1 MVSTCRLQSLTRGRW
16 RYDAFMDREH
26 GPDRKGFLEFREAI
40 KNGDKTLLRRAELER
55 QKDGEHPRTTLSHYY
70 EALRTEALIGVKAQS
85 QDHRDQLARN
95 AEQRLAKIEDQV
107 IRQNASRLVAERVET
122 WDKERRQS
130 HDRFVEMRDAKI
142 NGAVTRR
149 QAQDHEDL
157 PERVAESWFWAKC
170 EIDANYLGELGAV
183 ESAMQVD
190 ISHVIH
196 DAHER
201 DLKALEEQRAQSPEQ
216 SYFADGAD
224 NAALDAFNREVE
236 QREAQE
242 GLDRDGGYEFSK

>member
-1 MVSTCRLQSLTRGRW
+1 
-16 RYDAFMDREH
+16 MDRKQ
-26 GPDRKGFLEFREAI
+26 GPDRQGFLEFREAI

-55 QKDGEHPRTTLSHYY
+55 QKDGEYPQKTLSHYY
-70 EALRTEALIGVKAQS
+70 EALRAEALIDIKARS
-85 QDHRDQLARN
+85 QDHRDQLVRN
-95 AEQRLAKIEDQV
+95 AEQRLAKIEDQA
-107 IRQNASRLVAERVET
+107 IRQRASRAVAERVEA
-122 WDKERRQS
+122 WDNDRRQS

-149 QAQDHEDL
+149 QAHDHEDL
-157 PERVAESWFWAKC
+157 PERVSESWFWAKC
-170 EIDANYLGELGAV
+170 EIDGNYLAEL
-183 ESAMQVD
+183 ETSQSAMQVD
-190 ISHVIH
+190 ISQVIH

-216 SYFADGAD
+216 SYFAPNVDSAV
-224 NAALDAFNREVE
+224 LDAFNREVE

>member
-1 MVSTCRLQSLTRGRW
+1 
-16 RYDAFMDREH
+16 MDREQ

-55 QKDGEHPRTTLSHYY
+55 QNDGEHSRTTLSHYY
-70 EALRTEALIGVKAQS
+70 EALRTEALIGVKAAS
-85 QDHRDQLARN
+85 RDHRDQLARN
-95 AEQRLAKIEDQV
+95 AEQRLARIEDQA
-107 IRQNASRLVAERVET
+107 IRQNASKDVTKRLEA
-122 WDKERRQS
+122 WDKERSQS
-130 HDRFVEMRDAKI
+130 HDRFVEMREAKI

-149 QAQDHEDL
+149 QTQDHEDV

-170 EIDANYLGELGAV
+170 EIDGNYLGELEAR

-190 ISHVIH
+190 ISHVLH

-216 SYFADGAD
+216 SYFAPSAD
-224 NAALDAFNREVE
+224 TAVLDAFNREVE

-242 GLDRDGGYEFSK
+242 GLDRGGGQEFSK